1 MNTGSRTPT
10 SSTHPSD
17 QKEELHGS
25 FKFPVDSKAEEARA
39 RGLSEDCEFFDP
51 SMRRAIT
58 EVHTTEEDK
67 ESEYDVIMNTEGEDE
82 FKPKQIRM
90 ESDAEEDEFIDN
102 SSNSEQLEIQKS

>member
-25 FKFPVDSKAEEARA
+25 FKFPADSGAEEARA
-39 RGLSEDCEFFDP
+39 RGVSEDCEFFDP

-58 EVHTTEEDK
+58 EVHTEEDAACVWKWGTIALQRAQLPLARPARHCLSK
-67 ESEYDVIMNTEGEDE
+67 EANH
-82 FKPKQIRM
+82 Q
-90 ESDAEEDEFIDN
+90 
-102 SSNSEQLEIQKS
+102 